1 MDYSTQLLEI
11 IVIAGLI
18 AWQAYVFWQNRQLI
32 GRIAET
38 YPSSATLAIGPESR
52 VAPVPVAPPAPF
64 ALADTEV
71 MKRLFAGTPFV
82 AQAQPRH
89 WLKAQKN
96 DEFTNSTN
104 QISFAL
110 LVYVDKTWTR
120 SDATIEYFDGEERR
134 TLAPDMFSGVQFM
147 DWLRHEPVRPVAVSV
162 PVPAAPTVAATYD
175 AVQAASD
182 ASVTFR
188 EIVLDTNEY
197 LLNNHGAAADF
208 GILKD
213 ISERH
218 AEALDEEIQS
228 RVSTPLYL
236 GLLGTFLGAIMG
248 LSTLVGNPFAKQA
261 SAALPQGSSFSDR
274 DVQHFL
280 GGVLIAMVGSLFG
293 LGFTLWSNH
302 LLQKAR
308 VRRDKLKNAY
318 YTFLQKALLPKL
330 NTDMQTGMASLQAV
344 LNTFNEKFF
353 GQMQSEFFT
362 KISEFTPFIAKI
374 TENIAIQKSFLEKLQ
389 TIGYTQLANS
399 TIKIFDRMDESA
411 HTFEKFLGYQQ
422 ALNVAVTQG
431 ADVARTITALL
442 NRLTTLEKSL
452 NSVPGYLESHDTNL
466 RNQVAVF
473 SEHQQLL
480 ADLGAGVRQ
489 QVSEGARQMDE
500 ALKARLK
507 ELDAEST
514 QAHARWKSYFDRLN
528 DDNLFERLSKQLDP
542 FRNLPEQQQALN
554 KLQERQAQASAQ
566 ALQALEARIAQD
578 AKLQQGLLEQVSRTN
593 QVLEEITRPNL
604 IQRWLG
610 KK

>member
-11 IVIAGLI
+11 SVIACLI

-38 YPSSATLAIGPESR
+38 YPASATLAIGPEIR
-52 VAPVPVAPPAPF
+52 VAPAMVAPPAPF
-64 ALADTEV
+64 ALADMEA
-71 MKRLFAGTPFV
+71 MKRVFAGTPFLT
-82 AQAQPRH
+82 QAQPRN
-89 WLKAQKN
+89 WFKVQKN
-96 DEFTNSTN
+96 DDGGS

-110 LVYVDKTWTR
+110 LVYVNKTWTR
-120 SDATIEYFDGEERR
+120 LDATIDYFDGEVKQ
-134 TLAPDMFSGVQFM
+134 TLLPDRFSGTQLM
-147 DWLRHEPVRPVAVSV
+147 DWLRHEPVRPVETPV
-162 PVPAAPTVAATYD
+162 PVVSAAAAATYD

-182 ASVTFR
+182 ASATFR
-188 EIVLDTNEY
+188 EIVVDTNEY

-248 LSTLVGNPFAKQA
+248 LSKLVGSPPAVPA
-261 SAALPQGSSFSDR
+261 GAAVPQGSSFSDG

-280 GGVLIAMVGSLFG
+280 SGVLIAMVGSLFG
-293 LGFTLWSNH
+293 LAFTLWGNH

-399 TIKIFDRMDESA
+399 TIKIFDRVDESA

-452 NSVPGYLESHDTNL
+452 NSVPGYLESHDANL
-466 RNQVAVF
+466 RSQVAVF

-500 ALKARLK
+500 ALKARLR
-507 ELDAEST
+507 ELEAEST

-542 FRNLPEQQQALN
+542 FRNLPEQQLALN
-554 KLQERQAQASAQ
+554 TLQERQAQASAQ

-578 AKLQQGLLEQVSRTN
+578 AKLQQALLEQVSRTN
-593 QVLEEITRPNL
+593 QVLEEITRPNWF
-604 IQRWLG
+604 QRRVLG